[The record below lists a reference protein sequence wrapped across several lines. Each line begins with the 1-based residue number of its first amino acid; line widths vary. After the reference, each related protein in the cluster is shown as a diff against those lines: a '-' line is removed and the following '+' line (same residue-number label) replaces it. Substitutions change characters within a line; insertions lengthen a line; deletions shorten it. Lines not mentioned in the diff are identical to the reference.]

1 MLSRTE
7 TLEGKTKDLFRT
19 PLREIINMN
28 HPLVILSHNVDWD
41 GLEEELSG
49 LYELENGR
57 PGKPIRLMV
66 SLQYL
71 KYTYGLSDE
80 EIVAK

>member
-1 MLSRTE
+1 M
-7 TLEGKTKDLFRT
+7 G
-19 PLREIINMN
+19 
-28 HPLVILSHNVDWD
+28 
-41 GLEEELSG
+41 
-49 LYELENGR
+49 NGR